1 METISVIIT
10 EIIICLVLAW
20 SLGFLV
26 AWILFNKAS
35 NTYREEIEML
45 EENLNYS
52 AACNKNQENDI
63 IRQALKIKEFEKSL
77 NGNQSTRKME
87 NKRKSNSEK
96 IKKEKHHTSN
106 THLLESKRTKK
117 ETDMLKSIEE
127 NLYSIKK

>member
-1 METISVIIT
+1 MMETISVIVT

-35 NTYREEIEML
+35 KVYREEIEVL

-63 IRQALKIKEFEKSL
+63 IRQSLKIKEFEKSL
-77 NGNQSTRKME
+77 KGNQSKRQME

-96 IKKEKHHTSN
+96 IKKEKRQTSD
-106 THLLESKRTKK
+106 TPPFESKRTKK
-117 ETDMLKSIEE
+117 ETAMLKSIEE
-127 NLYSIKK
+127 NLV

>member
-1 METISVIIT
+1 MMETISVIVT

-35 NTYREEIEML
+35 KVYREEIEVL

-63 IRQALKIKEFEKSL
+63 IRQSLKIKEFEKSL
-77 NGNQSTRKME
+77 KGNQSKRQME

-96 IKKEKHHTSN
+96 IKKEKRQTSD
-106 THLLESKRTKK
+106 TPSFESKRTKK
-117 ETDMLKSIEE
+117 ETAMLKSIEE
-127 NLYSIKK
+127 NLV

>member
-1 METISVIIT
+1 METISVIVT

-35 NTYREEIEML
+35 KVYREEIEVL

-63 IRQALKIKEFEKSL
+63 IRQSLKIKEFEKSL
-77 NGNQSTRKME
+77 KGNQSKRQME

-96 IKKEKHHTSN
+96 IKKEKRQTSD
-106 THLLESKRTKK
+106 THPFESKRTKK
-117 ETDMLKSIEE
+117 ETAMLKSIEE
-127 NLYSIKK
+127 NLV

>member
-1 METISVIIT
+1 METISVIVT

-35 NTYREEIEML
+35 KVYREEIEVL

-63 IRQALKIKEFEKSL
+63 IRQSLKIKEFEKSL
-77 NGNQSTRKME
+77 KGNQSKRQME

-96 IKKEKHHTSN
+96 IKKEKRQTSD
-106 THLLESKRTKK
+106 TPPFESKRTKK
-117 ETDMLKSIEE
+117 ETAMLKSIEE
-127 NLYSIKK
+127 NLV